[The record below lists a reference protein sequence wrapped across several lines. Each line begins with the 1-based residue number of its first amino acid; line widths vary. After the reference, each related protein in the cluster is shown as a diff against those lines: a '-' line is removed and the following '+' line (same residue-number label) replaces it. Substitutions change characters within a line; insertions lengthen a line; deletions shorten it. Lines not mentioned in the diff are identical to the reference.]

1 MRWFALL
8 VLAGCTS
15 NVLGPAGSSVTL
27 RGRISQSPKQSI
39 AFAPPDKVMEHF
51 DYAPDR
57 QVVVYWAQA
66 PACSGEIE
74 IVGVVKLE
82 QGTTKRPGST
92 EPYSERVVDVE
103 TARCVE

>member
-1 MRWFALL
+1 MRFALL
-8 VLAGCTS
+8 VLAACTS

-27 RGRISQSPKQSI
+27 YGRVSQSPMQSI
-39 AFAPPDKVMEHF
+39 GFAPPGKVMEYF
-51 DYAPDR
+51 DYGDR
-57 QVVVYWAQA
+57 QVVVYWTKT
-66 PACSGEIE
+66 PLCSGEIE

-103 TARCVE
+103 TARCLE